1 MTVKVG
7 GRILYWSLA
16 STELHGVGNTL
27 SALRYLGDAN
37 APYFLGRLGQFL
49 RIFRGI
55 TLLRRGLRRS
65 LRSSV
70 HEEGRLCKLPY
81 HDVE

>member
-1 MTVKVG
+1 VKVG

-37 APYFLGRLGQFL
+37 APYFLGRLGQL
-49 RIFRGI
+49 VRIFR
-55 TLLRRGLRRS
+55 
-65 LRSSV
+65 
-70 HEEGRLCKLPY
+70 EEDRLCKLPY